1 MTATDPKQTLSSAGV
16 LGKFTW
22 YSYRKRQQEI
32 GDYRMAYYMIAT
44 VKVNDDSWIPEYAA
58 NVHDIVHRHGG
69 KYLSRSGNVR
79 TLEGQESTTDLIAL
93 IEFPSEDALNGFM
106 ADPDY
111 APYAKMRIDGT
122 DSQLVGID
130 ATDAAETI
138 PYLTVN
144 S

>member
-1 MTATDPKQTLSSAGV
+1 
-16 LGKFTW
+16 
-22 YSYRKRQQEI
+22 
-32 GDYRMAYYMIAT
+32 MAYYMIAT

>member
-1 MTATDPKQTLSSAGV
+1 
-16 LGKFTW
+16 
-22 YSYRKRQQEI
+22 
-32 GDYRMAYYMIAT
+32 MAYYVIAQ

-79 TLEGQESTTDLIAL
+79 TLEGQESTANLIVL
-93 IEFPSEDALNGFM
+93 IEFPSENAMNDFV

-122 DSQLVGID
+122 DSQIVGID
-130 ATDAAETI
+130 ATDAAGTI
-138 PYLTVN
+138 SYLAVN